1 VTPEELLVRW
11 INFHLKAAGQEP
23 FVKNLGKDLVDSK
36 ALFYVLNQ
44 LDKEKCPLDHMNEE
58 DLEKRAEQMI
68 LNADA
73 LGVAKMIDAHDF
85 IKGNYK
91 VNMIFVSEIFNT
103 KHGMEEL
110 KQEEKEAYDCATI
123 EDDDIEGTRE
133 ERSFRLWI
141 NSLGIEDVFINNL
154 FAECSDGQVL
164 LKVIHKIDNTVVEWN
179 RVEKNANS
187 IFKIG
192 INC

>member
-1 VTPEELLVRW
+1 M
-11 INFHLKAAGQEP
+11 
-23 FVKNLGKDLVDSK
+23 KNLGKDLQDSK
-36 ALFYVLNQ
+36 AIFYVLNQ
-44 LDKEKCPLDHMNEE
+44 LDKDKCPLEHLNEADE
-58 DLEKRAEQMI
+58 LKRAEMML
-68 LNADA
+68 LNSEA
-73 LGVAKMIDAHDF
+73 LGVAKMIDAEDF
-85 IKGNYK
+85 IKGNSK
-91 VNMIFVSEIFNT
+91 ANTIFVAEIFNT

-110 KQEEKEAYDCATI
+110 KQEEKEAYEAATI

-154 FAECSDGQVL
+154 FSECRDGQIL

-179 RVEKNANS
+179 RVEKNANNT
-187 IFKIG
+187 FKIG